1 MHSARRLASRETN
14 RDPVRLYTHAHTVL
28 GSARARK
35 SPAKAGLSLD
45 HEGRRN
51 ASNGSPRLTVAR
63 SQPALNPIALAAR
76 RIAAANTPPARQ
88 PATRR
93 SRAAEQ
99 CDELAPP
106 HAGHRAPSQVPR
118 PILPAK
124 DAERRQF
131 RRTLGL
137 PLEGQPALRAGLNCA
152 VSYGCSWRASRP
164 MSESGSSMEMLRRFK

>member
-1 MHSARRLASRETN
+1 
-14 RDPVRLYTHAHTVL
+14 
-28 GSARARK
+28 
-35 SPAKAGLSLD
+35 GLSLD

-88 PATRR
+88 PPTRR

-137 PLEGQPALRAGLNCA
+137 PLEGQPSSG
-152 VSYGCSWRASRP
+152 RP
-164 MSESGSSMEMLRRFK
+164 ELCCILWLQLAREQTDVRIGFINGNA